1 MYERARIKPLFHSP
15 HLSNYASTRFTRM
28 IVAVPIIAAR
38 RKENERVAGC
48 VNGRERERKND
59 FMEADFIALLD
70 IGTMSLERD
79 ISIVSNVEHFGDF
92 KVLFQF
98 LL

>member
-1 MYERARIKPLFHSP
+1 MPLAERRTSAL
-15 HLSNYASTRFTRM
+15 
-28 IVAVPIIAAR
+28 
-38 RKENERVAGC
+38 AGC
-48 VNGRERERKND
+48 VNGEREREREND

>member
-1 MYERARIKPLFHSP
+1 ME
-15 HLSNYASTRFTRM
+15 
-28 IVAVPIIAAR
+28 
-38 RKENERVAGC
+38 
-48 VNGRERERKND
+48 REREREND

-79 ISIVSNVEHFGDF
+79 TSIVSNVEHFGDF